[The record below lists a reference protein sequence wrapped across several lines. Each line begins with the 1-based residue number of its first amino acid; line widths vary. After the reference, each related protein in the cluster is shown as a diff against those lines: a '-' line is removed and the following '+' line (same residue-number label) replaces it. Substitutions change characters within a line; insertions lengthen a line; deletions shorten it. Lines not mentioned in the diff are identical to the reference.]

1 MKEAPPGVTDVKV
14 QKFIN
19 GIVMTEK
26 IMLQV
31 RFSPLAIERGQ
42 KRV

>member
-1 MKEAPPGVTDVKV
+1 VKEAPPGVTDVKV

-31 RFSPLAIERGQ
+31 LVIERKQ
-42 KRV
+42 QRV